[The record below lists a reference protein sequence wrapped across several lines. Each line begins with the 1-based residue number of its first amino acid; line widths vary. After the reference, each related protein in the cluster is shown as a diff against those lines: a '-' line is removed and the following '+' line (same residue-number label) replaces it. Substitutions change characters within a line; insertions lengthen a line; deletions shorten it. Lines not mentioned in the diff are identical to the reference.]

1 MTNKYNEPV
10 YSKNVIEMLTVAN
23 DFCLFIEE
31 TDKYT
36 KEDFLLYMQKI
47 CPLLYLK
54 ASLLPALNVEDET
67 DNEHFVTEEQWQNVF
82 DTLKQKFSSDDLY
95 WYIDNYSDAKKKDIK
110 HEKSSLAEDFA
121 DIYQDLKDF
130 VLLYQKNIKISKES
144 AVCECKKLFETHWGY
159 KIVNIQKVIHYLLY

>member
-110 HEKSSLAEDFA
+110 HED
-121 DIYQDLKDF
+121 
-130 VLLYQKNIKISKES
+130 N
-144 AVCECKKLFETHWGY
+144 
-159 KIVNIQKVIHYLLY
+159 